1 MRIGVDAMGG
11 DYAPAEVILGSI
23 EAIKLHGDLN
33 IVLFGDESLIA
44 PQINGYE
51 DRISIVGSSNDI
63 GMSEHP
69 VKALLSKQTSSI
81 ALGFGYLAKGAIDGF
96 LSAGN
101 TGAMLVGS
109 INTVKPI
116 EGVSRPCLTSI
127 IPRENKNPGVLLD
140 VGANADVKPEHLVQF
155 AKLGSIYY
163 QTLYG
168 TEAKVGLLNL
178 GAEEEKGNVLTK
190 AAHKLLKDVS
200 SIQFIGNTE
209 GRDLFNEESDVVVC
223 DGFTGNAII
232 KVCEGMFYK
241 LAVRGVKDEYL
252 DTFNFKHYGGSA
264 ILGINSPVIV
274 GHGIS
279 KSSTFVKMIEL
290 TQTTIKE
297 KMVDKIRVAFQ
308 ESGENNI
315 TA

>member
-11 DYAPAEVILGSI
+11 DFAPKEAILGSI
-23 EAIKLHGDLN
+23 EAVKIHPEVH
-33 IVLFGDESLIA
+33 IVLFGDESIIT
-44 PQINGYE
+44 PQVKE
-51 DRISIVGSSNDI
+51 FSDRISVIPSSDDI

-69 VKALLSKQTSSI
+69 VKALLSKQSSSI
-81 ALGFGYLAKGAIDGF
+81 ALGFGHLAQNQIDGF

-116 EGVSRPCLTSI
+116 AGVARPCLTSI
-127 IPRENKNPGVLLD
+127 IPRENKNPGLLLD
-140 VGANADVKPEHLVQF
+140 VGANADLKPEHLVQF

-168 TEAKVGLLNL
+168 SQAKVGLLNI
-178 GAEEEKGNVLTK
+178 GEEEEKGNVLTK
-190 AAHKLLKDVS
+190 AAHKLLKEVEQID
-200 SIQFIGNTE
+200 FFGNIE
-209 GRDLFNEESDVVVC
+209 GRDIFNGFVDVIVC

-241 LAVRGVKDEYL
+241 LAMRGVKDEFL
-252 DTFNFKHYGGSA
+252 DKFNFKHYGGSA

-290 TQTTIKE
+290 TKTTIE
-297 KMVDKIRVAFQ
+297 ENMAEKIRLAFQ
-308 ESGENNI
+308 ESGDQNT